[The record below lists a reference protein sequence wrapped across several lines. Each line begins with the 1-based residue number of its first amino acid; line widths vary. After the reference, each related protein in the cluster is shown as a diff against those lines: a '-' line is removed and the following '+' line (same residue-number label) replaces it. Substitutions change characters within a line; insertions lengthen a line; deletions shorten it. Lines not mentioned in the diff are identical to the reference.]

1 MSPRRQQEAEIHV
14 GRDQGALFKS
24 GSSQNLLVERTLQA
38 VLPYMH
44 RIMPRVPKLFDD
56 PGRQHHVDQ
65 ELHEPCDISGS
76 SRSRTASAA

>member
-1 MSPRRQQEAEIHV
+1 MSAEIRV
-14 GRDQGALFKS
+14 RC
-24 GSSQNLLVERTLQA
+24 SSAARARISFVQRTLQA

-44 RIMPRVPKLFDD
+44 RIVPGVPKLFGD

-76 SRSRTASAA
+76 SRSLTASAA